1 MEEVKY
7 VYRKGR
13 RALQVTRRGY
23 NLIRHPILNKGTA
36 FTLEERR
43 RFGLEGILPNH
54 CMTIDQQASRVYA
67 SLCEK
72 DTPMGK
78 HIGLTALQNRNEHL
92 FYRVLV
98 DHLEEFMPVIYTPT
112 VGQATR
118 RYSHDFRRGR
128 GLWITPDHR
137 GRIKQVLEHGAPF
150 RDVRLIV
157 VTDNESIL
165 GIGDQGAGGI
175 AISIGKLALY
185 TAAAGIH
192 PAECLPISLDVGT
205 NNEDLL
211 NDPLYLG
218 WPNKRLRGKQY
229 DSFIEE
235 YVDAVKELFP
245 RALIQW
251 EDFRKDNA
259 LGILDRYRESV
270 LSFNDDI
277 QGTGAVALAA
287 VLSALRVTHAQLTE
301 QRIAIFGAGAAGLG
315 IARQLRAA
323 LLAAGV
329 DDERCRETIAV
340 LDSQGLLVSDR
351 DLRDEY
357 KKELAWSP
365 ELARQRGFEDAKQR
379 GLHDV
384 VDKYRPTVLIGA
396 SGQAGAFD
404 EEVVRGMAV
413 NTERPLV
420 LPFSNPTDNAEAV
433 PEDVIRWSE
442 GRALVA
448 TGSPF
453 APVEFN
459 GRQHVIGQGNNVFIF
474 PGLGLGALLGE
485 CDIVT
490 DNMVTAASRALA
502 ECVTDAELE
511 TGLLFP
517 NISRLRESQIKVAAA
532 VIRQAAADEVLG
544 GDMPEDPEAMVEAA
558 MWKPEY
564 LEFIPA

>member
-1 MEEVKY
+1 M
-7 VYRKGR
+7 
-13 RALQVTRRGY
+13 
-23 NLIRHPILNKGTA
+23 
-36 FTLEERR
+36 
-43 RFGLEGILPNH
+43 
-54 CMTIDQQASRVYA
+54 
-67 SLCEK
+67 
-72 DTPMGK
+72 
-78 HIGLTALQNRNEHL
+78 
-92 FYRVLV
+92 
-98 DHLEEFMPVIYTPT
+98 
-112 VGQATR
+112 
-118 RYSHDFRRGR
+118 
-128 GLWITPDHR
+128 
-137 GRIKQVLEHGAPF
+137 
-150 RDVRLIV
+150 
-157 VTDNESIL
+157 DNESIL

-205 NNEDLL
+205 NNEELL
-211 NDPLYLG
+211 DDPLYLG
-218 WPNKRLRGKQY
+218 WPHKRLQGAKY
-229 DSFIEE
+229 ESFIEE
-235 YVDAVKELFP
+235 YVAAVKELFP

-251 EDFRKDNA
+251 EDFRKENA
-259 LGILDRYRESV
+259 LEILDKYRESL

-301 QRIAIFGAGAAGLG
+301 QRIVIFGAGAAGLG
-315 IARQLRAA
+315 IARQLKAA
-323 LLAAGV
+323 LLAEGL
-329 DDERCRETIAV
+329 DDSRCREHIAV
-340 LDSQGLLVSDR
+340 LDSRGLLVSDR
-351 DLRDEY
+351 DLRDDY
-357 KKELAWSP
+357 KKELAWSS
-365 ELARQRGFEDAKQR
+365 ELAVERGFKDPRQR

-384 VDKYRPTVLIGA
+384 ISNYRPTVLIGS

-404 EEVVRGMAV
+404 EQVVRGMAE

-453 APVEFN
+453 APVKYD
-459 GRQHVIGQGNNVFIF
+459 GKQHVIGQGNNVFIF
-474 PGLGLGALLGE
+474 PGLGLGTLLGE

-502 ECVTDAELE
+502 ECVTEAELE

-517 NISRLRESQIKVAAA
+517 KVARLRETQIKVAAA
-532 VIRQAAADEVLG
+532 VMRQAAVDAVLG
-544 GDMPEDPEAMVEAA
+544 RDMPEDPEALVEAA

-564 LEFIPA
+564 LEYVPA